1 MLVDQG
7 AAAGTVPGT
16 PSSSAAAV
24 EAGRR
29 ALFQE
34 LCEAVQA
41 AKNKYIA
48 GLHNLELPY
57 AVANYPR
64 PTY

>member
-1 MLVDQG
+1 MPVGQG
-7 AAAGTVPGT
+7 AAGGTVSSAT
-16 PSSSAAAV
+16 SSAAAV
-24 EAGRR
+24 EAGRVS
-29 ALFQE
+29 LFQQ

-41 AKNKYIA
+41 AKDKYIA

-64 PTY
+64 STY

>member
-1 MLVDQG
+1 MLVEQG
-7 AAAGTVPGT
+7 AAAGTV
-16 PSSSAAAV
+16 SSATSSAAAAV
-24 EAGRR
+24 EAGRVD
-29 ALFQE
+29 LFQQ

-41 AKNKYIA
+41 AKDKYIA

-64 PTY
+64 STY

>member
-7 AAAGTVPGT
+7 AAAGTVPDPT
-16 PSSSAAAV
+16 SFAAV
-24 EAGRR
+24 EAGRV
-29 ALFQE
+29 ALFQQ

-41 AKNKYIA
+41 VKDKYIV
-48 GLHNLELPY
+48 GLQNLELPY

-64 PTY
+64 STH

>member
-7 AAAGTVPGT
+7 AAAGTVPDAT
-16 PSSSAAAV
+16 SFAAV
-24 EAGRR
+24 ESGRR
-29 ALFQE
+29 ALFQQ

-41 AKNKYIA
+41 AKEKYIA

-64 PTY
+64 STY